1 MAQNDHESEIIRQL
15 GWMHEN
21 ERVRQERTIKRFFI
35 LCIMLVVLLV
45 GTNIAW
51 IVYESSFET
60 ISVSQEAESDS
71 GNATIND
78 GVHINGESQTDG

>member
-1 MAQNDHESEIIRQL
+1 MAQNDHESEIIRQI

-35 LCIMLVVLLV
+35 LCILLVVLLV

-60 ISVSQEAESDS
+60 ISVTQEADAED

-78 GVHINGESQTDG
+78 RVHINGESETDG